1 MAELTM
7 TASICMYSQKV
18 QPHSSAFVYSVYAG
32 VLLCFSLCSTGLG
45 VNAHLMYVGECSP
58 KNLRGLLTL
67 TPSIF
72 IGLGKVVGQIIG
84 IK

>member
-1 MAELTM
+1 MTPYILMCSEGWNLTVVHVV
-7 TASICMYSQKV
+7 S
-18 QPHSSAFVYSVYAG
+18 HF
-32 VLLCFSLCSTGLG
+32 FSTGLG
-45 VNAHLMYVGECSP
+45 VNAHLLYIGECSP

-72 IGLGKVVGQIIG
+72 IGLGKVIGQVIG